1 MRNSRHP
8 DKERVRI
15 EFKKSTLNT
24 ASNLASSKGE
34 SLSDYVERLIEA
46 DIAETKRAQWEKP
59 NDA

>member
-8 DKERVRI
+8 DKERVRFD
-15 EFKKSTLNT
+15 FKKSTLNT
-24 ASNLASSKGE
+24 SSNLASSKGE